1 MLAVSAIEPTWLETI
16 GSWIWMIVG
25 VAGGLTFVIFV
36 HELVHFFVAKACG
49 VKCEKFYVGFDF
61 FEFKIPFTNWKIPRS
76 LFKFQLGETEYG
88 LGSLPLG
95 GYVKMLGQDDDP
107 RNAEA
112 EAARIR
118 AAAPTVSD
126 ARVEAIATG
135 TASEGFVAGQSVEKL
150 TNEALAHTHP
160 GEKKEE
166 APVAA
171 TTTEG
176 KTILLDPHSY
186 PAKPVPARMAII
198 SAGVIMNL

>member
-1 MLAVSAIEPTWLETI
+1 MAEEPTVGTWL
-16 GSWIWMIVG
+16 GMKLLAWLGVG
-25 VAGGLTFVIFV
+25 AGLTFVIFV
-36 HELVHFFVAKACG
+36 HELGHFLVAKACG

-61 FEFKIPFTNWKIPRS
+61 LEFKIPFTNWKIPRS
-76 LFKFQLGETEYG
+76 LLKFQWGETEYG

-118 AAAPTVSD
+118 AAS
-126 ARVEAIATG
+126 ATD
-135 TASEGFVAGQSVEKL
+135 K
-150 TNEALAHTHP
+150 TNEALVTPHAIDPKHP
-160 GEKKEE
+160 EA

-176 KTILLDPHSY
+176 KTILLDPRSY
-186 PAKPVPARMAII
+186 PAKPVPAR
-198 SAGVIMNL
+198 